1 MLRIFKQYYPIRNIF
16 FVIGEGLI
24 VCLAVYLASF
34 IVLGY
39 EVICDGSLLLKT
51 FLILFISQSFLYI
64 NDLYDFKI
72 TNTFSEF
79 GIRLLQAVGGSAVL
93 LSGIYFLFPSAI
105 IGQGISLICIL
116 LILILL
122 ISWRIFYM
130 FVLNNGIFNK
140 KIIILGSGELAKNIA
155 NEIKEKKDCG
165 YSVESVVM
173 EDDDG
178 QSITDKDNFEI
189 FKNGFSGLCDMA
201 VELGVDKIV
210 EALKE
215 KRGALPVN
223 ELLKCRVDGVDILK
237 GNSFYEML
245 TGKLIVSQINPAW
258 LIFSDGFRKS
268 AGRRIFKRTTD
279 IILSSVMLVSLSPF
293 LLIVVLL
300 IKIDSRGNVI
310 FSQERVGE
318 KGKIFKVHKF
328 RSMVNDAEKL
338 SGPVWAGDNDPRVT
352 RMGSIMRK
360 LRIDEFPQ
368 LWNVIKGE
376 MSFVGPRP
384 ERGFFVKDLQKD
396 IPYYGERFS
405 VKPGLT
411 GWAQV
416 SYGYGATFEDA
427 VEKLNYDLF
436 YIKNMSIF
444 MDLMIVLRT
453 VKTVLVGKGV
463 H

>member
-16 FVIGEGLI
+16 FVLSEGLI
-24 VCLAVYLASF
+24 VCIAVYLASF

-39 EVICDGSLLLKT
+39 EFLCAGSLLLKT
-51 FLILFISQSFLYI
+51 ILILFVSQSCFYLK
-64 NDLYDFKI
+64 DLYDFRI

-79 GIRLLQAVGGSAVL
+79 GIRLFQAVGVSAIL
-93 LSGIYFLFPSAI
+93 LSGIYLFFPSTI
-105 IGQGISLICIL
+105 IGQGISVVCIS

-122 ISWRIFYM
+122 ISWRVFYM
-130 FVLNNGIFNK
+130 FVLNHGIFNK
-140 KIIILGSGELAKNIA
+140 KIIILGSGELAKNIVD
-155 NEIKEKKDCG
+155 EIKDKKDCG
-165 YSVESVVM
+165 YAVEAVVM

-178 QSITDKDNFEI
+178 QSITDKDDFEI
-189 FKNGFSGLCDMA
+189 FKNRFSGLCDMT
-201 VELGVDKIV
+201 VKLGVDQIAV
-210 EALKE
+210 ALKE
-215 KRGALPVN
+215 KRGALPVK
-223 ELLKCRVDGVDILK
+223 ELLKCRVDGIEILE

-268 AGRRIFKRTTD
+268 APRRIFKRTTD
-279 IILSSVMLVSLSPF
+279 IVLSSVMLVLLSPF
-293 LLIVVLL
+293 LLLVVLL
-300 IKIDSRGNVI
+300 IKIDSRGEVV
-310 FSQERVGE
+310 FSQNRVGE
-318 KGKIFKVHKF
+318 KGKTFKVHKF
-328 RSMVNDAEKL
+328 RSMVKDAEKL

-352 RMGSIMRK
+352 RMGNIMRK
-360 LRIDEFPQ
+360 FRIDELPQ
-368 LWNVIKGE
+368 LWNVLKGE

-396 IPYYGERFS
+396 IPYYAERFS

-444 MDLMIVLRT
+444 MDLVIVLRT